1 MAAGDA
7 NAVTEG
13 AALTVTV
20 TLAVDEQPA
29 ADVPVT
35 VYTVVDVGETFT
47 DVPVK
52 FPGIQEYAD
61 APEPVSVLL
70 CPVQIAAGEAVAP
83 TTGMGLTVTV
93 TVEVPLHPAAD
104 KPITV
109 YTVVAVGQTLTVVP
123 ARVPGIQE

>member
-1 MAAGDA
+1 M
-7 NAVTEG
+7 
-13 AALTVTV
+13 
-20 TLAVDEQPA
+20 DEQPA
-29 ADVPVT
+29 TDVPVT

-47 DVPVK
+47 DVPVE
-52 FPGIQEYAD
+52 FPGIQEYVD

-70 CPVQIAAGEAVAP
+70 CPSQIAAGEAVAP

-104 KPITV
+104 KPVTV

-123 ARVPGIQE
+123 ASVPGIQE